1 MPALWWWRHNSQRA
15 TAAYQLL
22 HRGRV
27 YNTDT
32 LNSWADLDKKT
43 LVYVCWSQRLSGSSA
58 SCVSE
63 CSAVELEQLM
73 TLRGRDA
80 VDKIHDDYGGLE
92 QLCRRLGTDPVN
104 GR

>member
-1 MPALWWWRHNSQRA
+1 M
-15 TAAYQLL
+15 
-22 HRGRV
+22 
-27 YNTDT
+27 
-32 LNSWADLDKKT
+32 
-43 LVYVCWSQRLSGSSA
+43 
-58 SCVSE
+58 SE

-104 GR
+104 GRSAYTGRLHVYIITGLHPLSIFSNSWTLKRIGGLLMFCSQRLGWDNKTQEFIMYELHK